1 MALRINPPG
10 KLRPIA
16 VTVSPGDRWRN
27 TMAFSGKRAQG
38 AQRQR
43 DAAPQPAS
51 RYRAEDFSTQRKSAA
66 RAEF

>member
-10 KLRPIA
+10 KLRPDA
-16 VTVSPGDRWRN
+16 VPVSLGDRWRN

-38 AQRQR
+38 AQHRR
-43 DAAPQPAS
+43 DAAPQLGS
-51 RYRAEDFSTQRKSAA
+51 RYHAEDFSTRPRIAA

>member
-1 MALRINPPG
+1 
-10 KLRPIA
+10 
-16 VTVSPGDRWRN
+16 
-27 TMAFSGKRAQG
+27 MAFSGKRAQG
-38 AQRQR
+38 EERRR